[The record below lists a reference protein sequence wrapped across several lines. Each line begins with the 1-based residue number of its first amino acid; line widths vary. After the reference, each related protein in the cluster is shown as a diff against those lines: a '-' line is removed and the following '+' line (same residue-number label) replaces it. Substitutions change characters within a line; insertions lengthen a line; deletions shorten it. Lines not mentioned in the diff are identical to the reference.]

1 MTNSPEEQII
11 DGIAIIGMAGRFP
24 GANTIDEFWQNLKNG
39 VESISF
45 FTEQDLLKA
54 GIDAELVQDPN
65 YVKAKGILEDVQGFD
80 AAFFGFNARE
90 AEITDPQQRLF
101 LECAWEGLEESGYN
115 PDCYNGT
122 IGVYGGVGKNS
133 YLLHHLMSRPDIREK
148 AGDYQLMIAN
158 EKDFLPTRVSYKL
171 NLKGPSVTIQT
182 ACSTSLVA
190 TAVACQN
197 LLTYQCDLAIAGG
210 VSIPL
215 PQREG
220 YLYQEGMILSPD
232 GHCRAFDAEAKGTV
246 SGSGVGIVVL
256 KRLDEAIADG
266 DYIHA
271 VIRGSAINNDGALKV
286 GYTAPSVEGQAEA
299 IAQAQALAEIDPE
312 TITYI
317 ETHGTGTPLG
327 DPIEIAALT
336 QVFSLQTDQKQFC
349 AIGSVKTN
357 IGHLDAAS
365 GIVGLIKTVLALKHQ
380 LIPPS
385 LHFNQPNPQIDFKN
399 SPFYVNTTLKQWETN
414 GTPRRAGVSSF
425 GIGGTNA
432 HVILEEAPLRDRK
445 TSSDN
450 SPQLLILSAKTAS
463 ALEKA
468 TANLATHLRT
478 HPDLNLADVAY
489 TLAMGRKAFAHRRMV
504 VAQDI
509 PDAVTA
515 LESVD
520 LARGVTPVQD
530 AGDRPVAFMFSG
542 QGTQYVEMARELYDK
557 EPTFQRELDTCCE
570 LLYPHLGLD
579 LREILYPRSL
589 SLAEAT
595 EQLKQT
601 AITQPALFAIE
612 YALAQVWIAWGIE
625 PVAAIGHSIGEY
637 VAACIAGVFSLED
650 ALSLVAKRGKLMQ
663 EMPPGSMLA
672 VPLSE
677 AELEPI
683 LPADL
688 SLALINGPS
697 NCVVSGAI
705 AAVAAFHQQL
715 SSRGVES
722 RTLHTSHAF
731 HSPMMEP
738 MLAAFTTAVEQVTL
752 NPPKIPYIS
761 NVTGTWIAPSE
772 ATNPHYWAQH
782 LRQTVRFAQGLET
795 LFKPADWC
803 LLEVGPGRTLTTFAK
818 RHPAKGGDRPIFPS
832 LRHPQDS
839 QSDLMFLFNTLGQ
852 LWTVGV
858 HINWEQFYGGE
869 HYRLP
874 LPTYPFERQSYWI
887 EPHKSLESFTS
898 RPSLQKQANPT
909 HWFYLPSWKRSTLPQ
924 LPLNLPPTGSCW
936 LVFLDPD
943 GWGLQILQGL
953 EAIGQDVIAIK
964 PDTAFA
970 RLDSA
975 IYTLN
980 PTQST
985 DYHRLIQHLQTQN
998 KIPSRIVHCW
1008 TITDKPSNLLA
1019 SDDLETS
1026 LNLGFYSLLFLAQ
1039 ALSKQ
1044 NLTEPIQM
1052 TVLSNQIQ
1060 SVTGEEILS
1069 PDKSTLLGPCQV
1081 IPQEYP
1087 NISCTHIDLVL
1098 PELGSASAQNLLE
1111 KLLQEL
1117 LTQTL
1122 SPTVA
1127 YRGLHRWVQ
1136 IFEPIPL
1143 EQPSEKIPLLKEK
1156 GVYLITGGLGQ
1167 IGLVFAKYLA
1177 ETVQGKIAL
1186 IGRSPFPKPEA
1197 WEEWLNS
1204 HQREDSTVQKIHRI
1218 REIEALG
1225 SEVMVVTADVASLD
1239 SMTQAIAQI
1248 QDRFG
1253 PINGVIHGAGK
1264 TGSESFHAIS
1274 STTPTE
1280 CQAQFQPKIQG
1291 LLVLDRLFKNYPLD
1305 FCLLTSSLSSVLGGL
1320 GFVAYSAANRF
1331 MDAFIH
1337 YHNQTHPT
1345 PWISINWEGWQLNQS
1360 TQSGVP
1366 ASSTLTEL
1374 AVTPSEGIEALK
1386 RILAS
1391 GLHTQVVIS
1400 TGDLSLRLAQW
1411 IERQS
1416 LQEDSDDSSAEAT
1429 SSGHAR
1435 PQLSTDYQ
1443 AAESA
1448 MTQTI
1453 TSIWEKFLG
1462 IEPIGIHDDFFEL
1475 GGDSL
1480 LAVQIVSKLRKT
1492 LDVELS
1498 PHSLLNAPT
1507 IAGLAQVIQA
1517 DRSTATES
1525 PHPALPPLL
1534 VQIKSG
1540 SLQPPLFLVHPA
1552 GGYVYF
1558 YRELA
1563 QYLDKE
1569 QSVYGIQ
1576 AQGLDGKTP
1585 PLNRVEEMANRYLES
1600 LRVIQPQ
1607 GPYFLGGSSFG
1618 GTIAFEMAQ
1627 QLIAQGETVALL
1639 TLLDSPG
1646 GEQLQV
1652 HLQGDAEVFAY
1663 LLNVGTNTTVS
1674 SEQLQ
1679 SLPPDQRLGYF
1690 LKNGGMARELLP
1702 ELDVEQIQPF
1712 MDIFQRNI
1720 EALKHYHPQ
1729 PYPGRILFFRASDR
1743 DSITPAHPERA
1754 WLDLAAGG
1762 VEIHEVP
1769 GNHITMNFSPHVKA
1783 IADPLTIALQNARS
1797 L

>member
-1 MTNSPEEQII
+1 MTNPQDAQII

-45 FTEQDLLKA
+45 FSEKDLIEA
-54 GIDAELVQDPN
+54 GVESELVQDPN
-65 YVKAKGILEDVQGFD
+65 YVKAKGILEDIQGFD

-101 LECAWEGLEESGYN
+101 LECAWQGLEESGYN
-115 PDCYNGT
+115 PDSYNGT

-133 YLLHHLMSRPDIREK
+133 YLLHNLMSRPDIREK
-148 AGDYQLMIAN
+148 AGDYQMMIAN

-197 LLTYQCDLAIAGG
+197 LLTYQCDMAIAGG

-299 IAQAQALAEIDPE
+299 IAQAQALAEVDPE

-336 QVFSLQTDQKQFC
+336 QVFSLQTNQKHFC

-385 LHFNQPNPQIDFKN
+385 LHFHQPNPQIDFEN
-399 SPFYVNTTLKQWETN
+399 SPFYVNTTLKEWKTN

-432 HVILEEAPLRDRK
+432 HVILEEAPLREPK
-445 TSSDN
+445 TNPDKT
-450 SPQLLILSAKTAS
+450 PQLLIVSAKTAS

-468 TANLATHLRT
+468 TANLATHLGA
-478 HPDLNLADVAY
+478 HPELDLGDVAY
-489 TLAMGRKAFAHRRMV
+489 TLARGRKAFSHRRIV

-515 LESVD
+515 LTSVD
-520 LARGVTPVQD
+520 LARGGTPVQN

-557 EPTFQRELDTCCE
+557 EPTFKRELDTCCE

-601 AITQPALFAIE
+601 AVTQPALFAIE

-677 AELEPI
+677 AELQPL

-688 SLALINGPS
+688 SLALINGPT

-715 SSRGVES
+715 SDRGVES
-722 RTLHTSHAF
+722 RLLHTSHAF
-731 HSPMMEP
+731 HSPMMDP
-738 MLAAFTTAVEQVTL
+738 MLAAFTAAVEQVTL

-795 LFKPADWC
+795 LFKPSDWC

-818 RHPAKGGDRPIFPS
+818 RHPAQGGDRLIFPS

-839 QSDLMFLFNTLGQ
+839 QSDLKFLFNTLGQ
-852 LWTVGV
+852 LWTCGV
-858 HINWEQFYGGE
+858 KVNWEQFYTGD
-869 HYRLP
+869 HSRLP

-887 EPHKSLESFTS
+887 EPHKSVESFSS
-898 RPSLQKQANPT
+898 RPTLQKQANPAN
-909 HWFYLPSWKRSTLPQ
+909 WFYLPSWKRSTLPQ
-924 LPLNLPPTGSCW
+924 HPLNLPPTGSCW
-936 LVFLDPD
+936 LVFLDSD
-943 GWGLQILQGL
+943 GWGLQMLKGLQ
-953 EAIGQDVIAIK
+953 EIGQDVIGIK
-964 PDTAFA
+964 SDTAFA
-970 RLDSA
+970 PIDSTF
-975 IYTLN
+975 YTLN
-980 PTQST
+980 PADSA
-985 DYHRLIQHLQTQN
+985 DYQRLIEHLQTQN
-998 KIPSRIVHCW
+998 KVPSRIVHCW
-1008 TITDKPSNLLA
+1008 TLTEQPCNLLA
-1019 SDDLETS
+1019 SDSLETS
-1026 LNLGFYSLLFLAQ
+1026 LNLGFYSLLFLSQ
-1039 ALSKQ
+1039 ALSKH
-1044 NLTEPIQM
+1044 NITEPIQI
-1052 TVLSNQIQ
+1052 TVLSNHIQ
-1060 SVTGEEILS
+1060 SVIGEEILS
-1069 PDKSTLLGPCQV
+1069 PDKATLLGPCQV

-1098 PELGSASAQNLLE
+1098 PEPGSASAQNLL
-1111 KLLQEL
+1111 KNLHHEL
-1117 LTQTL
+1117 LAKPL

-1143 EQPSEKIPLLKEK
+1143 EKPTEKPPLLKEK
-1156 GVYLITGGLGQ
+1156 GVYVITGGLGR
-1167 IGLVFAKYLA
+1167 IGLVFTQYLA

-1186 IGRSPFPKPEA
+1186 IGRSTFPNP
-1197 WEEWLNS
+1197 EEWEQWLNT
-1204 HQREDSTVQKIHRI
+1204 HPPEDSTVQKILLLRKL
-1218 REIEALG
+1218 EALG

-1239 SMTQAIAQI
+1239 SMTYAMAQI

-1264 TGSESFHAIS
+1264 TGNESFHAIS
-1274 STTPTE
+1274 STTISD

-1291 LLVLDRLFKNYPLD
+1291 LLVLDRLFQNHPLD
-1305 FCLLTSSLSSVLGGL
+1305 FCLLTSSLSSILGGL

-1331 MDAFIH
+1331 MDAFTH
-1337 YHNQTHPT
+1337 HHTQTNRT

-1360 TQSGVP
+1360 IQPGVP
-1366 ASSTLTEL
+1366 ASNTLAEL
-1374 AVTPSEGIEALK
+1374 AVTPSEGIEALN

-1391 GLHTQVVIS
+1391 GLNSQIVIS

-1416 LQEDSDDSSAEAT
+1416 FQETPENPSLELA
-1429 SSGHAR
+1429 SSGHDR

-1443 AAESA
+1443 APESA
-1448 MTQTI
+1448 LAQTI
-1453 TSIWEKFLG
+1453 ASIWEKFLG
-1462 IEPIGIHDDFFEL
+1462 IERIGIHDDFFDL

-1492 LDVELS
+1492 LNVELS

-1507 IAGLAQVIQA
+1507 IAGLVQVIQPDSSA
-1517 DRSTATES
+1517 AKDSLS
-1525 PHPALPPLL
+1525 PALPPLL
-1534 VQIKSG
+1534 VKIKSG

-1563 QYLDKE
+1563 QYLEKE

-1585 PLNRVEEMANRYLES
+1585 PLNRVEEMASRYLES
-1600 LRVIQPQ
+1600 LRVIQPK

-1627 QLIAQGETVALL
+1627 KLISQGETIALL
-1639 TLLDSPG
+1639 ALLDSPG
-1646 GEQLQV
+1646 GQQLDV

-1663 LLNVGTNTTVS
+1663 LLNVGTNLSVS
-1674 SEQLQ
+1674 SQELQ

-1702 ELDVEQIQPF
+1702 DMDIEQIQPF
-1712 MDIFQRNI
+1712 MDVFQRNI
-1720 EALKHYHPQ
+1720 EALKYYNPR

-1754 WLDLAAGG
+1754 WLDLAVGG

-1769 GNHITMNFSPHVKA
+1769 GNHITMNFSPHVQA
-1783 IADPLTIALQNARS
+1783 IATQLTIALQDARS